1 MADLTPRVLEI
12 LVCSQLVLSGS
23 ARFPCSA
30 DVRPFLTLEIRSRYL
45 RLGTYAC
52 TGNSKCLRVSN
63 GSALIIY
70 SWLLSNILLRGLHDI
85 TREENSEHGS
95 IPSLHNLGTMRTH
108 QHPVTE
114 EKMSASCHQRQ
125 VHAAEVCIRRRH
137 SKRDHQ
143 SFQQMTWPEKSPICR
158 RSPQHQLCPGE
169 CRCGWVAHSSMLW
182 CHRRHSSCSSGPD
195 SAISTTRG
203 QFDHGVA
210 KMPDHR
216 EHCRYPMGM

>member
-1 MADLTPRVLEI
+1 MFESFKWKRVDYLFMAIIKYSYCGDYMTLLGKKI
-12 LVCSQLVLSGS
+12 QNM
-23 ARFPCSA
+23 AQ
-30 DVRPFLTLEIRSRYL
+30 FLLCTTLEQCAHIST
-45 RLGTYAC
+45 RLQR
-52 TGNSKCLRVSN
+52 K
-63 GSALIIY
+63 
-70 SWLLSNILLRGLHDI
+70 
-85 TREENSEHGS
+85 
-95 IPSLHNLGTMRTH
+95 
-108 QHPVTE
+108 
-114 EKMSASCHQRQ
+114 KMSASCHQRQ

-203 QFDHGVA
+203 QFDHGAA